1 MWLLLKLAWRN
12 LFRNTRRTLLSG
24 LAIGVGLAALI
35 FGDAYMLGMME
46 SMVQTATA
54 TFPGEAQ
61 IHRRGFR
68 KSLDVELTIAGSG
81 RVLKELAQEPLVKS
95 FAPRVLS
102 YGMLTSP
109 ADVSSILLYG
119 VDPEREAGVSQLK
132 QSIVSGG
139 YLEPGSPNE
148 ILVGEQ
154 LAKNLDLSV
163 GDRAVVTVA
172 QAGTGDLSQEMF
184 RVGGIFKFS
193 ERTLDDSVAFVHLG
207 KAQQLLALGDGVHEI
222 ALDFT
227 DLRLATDEK
236 LPFWKKY
243 SQNGNEA
250 LGWGKIFPDLKSF
263 TDMTNFAMLITA
275 LILFGVVSF
284 GIMNTLFMSLYER
297 MFEFGVMRA
306 VGTRPARLAFMVL
319 FEACSLALIS
329 IVIGILLGWA
339 LTRIYMVVGI
349 DYRGLE
355 FSGVTIKDMLYPVMR
370 LYQYVVYPIW
380 LFLFTAVV
388 GLYPAI
394 YAARLK
400 PAKAMKRSM

>member
-35 FGDAYMLGMME
+35 FGDGYMQGMING
-46 SMVQTATA
+46 MVQTATA
-54 TFPGEAQ
+54 TLPGEAQ
-61 IHRRGFR
+61 IHHEGFR
-68 KSLDVELTIAGSG
+68 KSMDVELTVSHGQDILTSLA
-81 RVLKELAQEPLVKS
+81 KEPIVKS

-119 VDPEREAGVSQLK
+119 VDPAKEATVSNLK
-132 QSIVSGG
+132 EVIQSGS
-139 YLEPGSPNE
+139 YLSSDHPNQ

-154 LAKNLDLSV
+154 LAKNLSLSLD
-163 GDRAVVTVA
+163 DRVVITVA
-172 QAGTGDLSQEMF
+172 QAHTGELSQEMF

-193 ERTLDDSVAFVHLG
+193 QRDLDSSVAFINLT
-207 KAQQLLALGDGVHEI
+207 KAQQLLMLDDHFHEI

-227 DLRLATDEK
+227 NLKLASDK
-236 LPFWKKY
+236 NLPFWKHY
-243 SQNGNEA
+243 SQDGNEA
-250 LGWGKIFPDLKSF
+250 MGWGQLFPDLKAF
-263 TDMTNFAMLITA
+263 ADMSSFAMFITA

-306 VGTRPARLAFMVL
+306 IGTRPGRMALMIL
-319 FEACSLALIS
+319 LEACSLAVIS
-329 IVIGILLGWA
+329 IIIGIVLGYG
-339 LTRIYMVVGI
+339 LTRYYQVVGI

-355 FSGVTIKDMLYPVMR
+355 FTGVTIKSLLYPVMR
-370 LYQYVVYPIW
+370 SYQYVVYPIW
-380 LFLFTAVV
+380 LFVFTALV

-394 YAARLK
+394 YAARLT
-400 PAKAMKRSM
+400 PAKAMKKSL